1 MLLELKPR
9 PSITLLSGLARE
21 DDQAES
27 ARDVVGVEE
36 GVMILSLILGMPP
49 TGELEDVETQ
59 TEERV

>member
-1 MLLELKPR
+1 MFKLKPR

-36 GVMILSLILGMPP
+36 GVMILSLVLGVPP
-49 TGELEDVETQ
+49 TGELEDAEPQ
-59 TEERV
+59 TEERAD